1 MYGLI
6 GKTLGHSFS
15 KNFFT
20 EKFKREGIDDKY
32 ELFELPNIE
41 MFRTLV
47 AEVPLNGLNV
57 TIPYKEQVM
66 QFLDEI
72 DETAKA
78 INAVNTV
85 KFIRNADGTTFLKG
99 YNTDVIGFS
108 ESLKPLLKEWHSH
121 ALILGSGGAA
131 KAVAYAL
138 GQFGVEYKFV
148 SRVKRGDNFTYG
160 ELDEIIMQKYLL
172 IVNCSPLGTFP
183 NVNDAPDIPYQF
195 IGTEH
200 LLYDL
205 VYNPE
210 KTLFMQKGAAQGAV
224 VKNGLEMLHGQALA
238 AWNIWQR

>member
-6 GKTLGHSFS
+6 GKTLVHSFS

-32 ELFELPNIE
+32 ELFELPEIE
-41 MFRTLV
+41 QFRDLV
-47 AEVPLNGLNV
+47 DNVPLNGLNV

-85 KFIRNADGTTFLKG
+85 KFMRKADGSLFLKG
-99 YNTDVIGFS
+99 YNTDVIGFT
-108 ESLKPLLKEWHSH
+108 ESLRPLLKNYHTH
-121 ALILGSGGAA
+121 ALVLGTGGAA

-138 GQFGVEYKFV
+138 GKFGIDYKFV
-148 SRVKRGDNFTYG
+148 SREKRGDNFTYG
-160 ELDEIIMQKYLL
+160 ELDEKILQKYLL

-183 NVNDAPDIPYQF
+183 NVDAAPDIPYQF
-195 IGTEH
+195 LGAEH

-210 KTLFMQKGAAQGAV
+210 KTLFMKKGEAQGAV

-238 AWNIWQR
+238 AWDIWQR

>member
-6 GKTLGHSFS
+6 GKTLVHSFS

-20 EKFKREGIDDKY
+20 EKFEREGIDDKY
-32 ELFELPNIE
+32 ELFELPEIE
-41 MFRTLV
+41 RFRDLIDN
-47 AEVPLNGLNV
+47 VPLNGLNV

-85 KFIRNADGTTFLKG
+85 KFMRKADGSLFLKG

-108 ESLKPLLKEWHSH
+108 ESLRPLLKDHHKH
-121 ALILGSGGAA
+121 ALVLGTGGAA

-138 GQFGVEYKFV
+138 DRFGIDYKFV
-148 SRVKRGDNFTYG
+148 SREKCGDNFTYG
-160 ELDEIIMQKYLL
+160 ELDEKILQKYLL

-183 NVNDAPDIPYQF
+183 NVDAAPDIPYQF
-195 IGTEH
+195 LGAEH

-210 KTLFMQKGAAQGAV
+210 KTLFMQKGEAQGAV

-238 AWNIWQR
+238 AWDIWQR

>member
-6 GKTLGHSFS
+6 GKTLVHSFS

-20 EKFKREGIDDKY
+20 EKFEREGIDDKY
-32 ELFELPNIE
+32 ELFELPEIE
-41 MFRTLV
+41 QFRDLV
-47 AEVPLNGLNV
+47 DNVPLNGLNV

-85 KFIRNADGTTFLKG
+85 KFMRKADGSLFLKG

-108 ESLKPLLKEWHSH
+108 ESLRPLLKDHHKH
-121 ALILGSGGAA
+121 ALVLGTGGAA

-138 GQFGVEYKFV
+138 DRFGIDYKFV
-148 SRVKRGDNFTYG
+148 SREKCGENFTYG
-160 ELDEIIMQKYLL
+160 ELDEKILQKYLL

-183 NVNDAPDIPYQF
+183 NVDAAPDIPYQF
-195 IGTEH
+195 LGAEH

-210 KTLFMQKGAAQGAV
+210 KTLFMQKGEAQGAV

-238 AWNIWQR
+238 AWDIWQR